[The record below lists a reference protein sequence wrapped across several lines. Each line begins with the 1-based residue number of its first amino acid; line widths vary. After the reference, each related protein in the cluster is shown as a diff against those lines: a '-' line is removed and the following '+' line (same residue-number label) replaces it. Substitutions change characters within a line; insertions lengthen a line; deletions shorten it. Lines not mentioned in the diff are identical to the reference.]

1 MIENIQNFYNLIIKN
16 KWLLLA
22 SLFSALTV
30 IMIKYYLLYKNTNIL
45 ILTFVNDIA
54 LIYSYVML
62 LQHCDIL
69 TSFVIVKILSMLFV
83 LFQSI
88 FFLDTKLTRDK
99 IIGLVFAFISIY
111 FMK

>member
-1 MIENIQNFYNLIIKN
+1 MIENIQKIYNLIIEN
-16 KWLLLA
+16 KWLLFA

-69 TSFVIVKILSMLFV
+69 TSFVLVKILSILIV
-83 LFQSI
+83 LFQSV

-99 IIGLVFAFISIY
+99 IIGLIFSFIAIY
-111 FMK
+111 FMR